1 MALEVEIDVLLVYV
15 DVALEVESDVL
26 LVYVDVALEVETDV
40 LLVAEDV
47 TLAVNVDVPLSD
59 IDVLPALDAEE
70 AVLPCQVEE
79 LAVEEAVVVVLELVN
94 DEVIVAVLVVVSTG
108 AMPSIPC
115 GHGKIGQLLVE
126 KNHVVVP
133 RLNVKTISSTGQD
146 PWR

>member
-1 MALEVEIDVLLVYV
+1 MALEVEI
-15 DVALEVESDVL
+15 DVL

-94 DEVIVAVLVVVSTG
+94 DEVIVVVLVVVSTG
-108 AMPSIPC
+108 AMPSIPTDTSRSAGTVKSVNC
-115 GHGKIGQLLVE
+115 SLRRTMLLF
-126 KNHVVVP
+126 P
-133 RLNVKTISSTGQD
+133 DSM
-146 PWR
+146 

>member
-1 MALEVEIDVLLVYV
+1 VALEVEIDVLLVYV

-94 DEVIVAVLVVVSTG
+94 DEVIVAVLVVSTG